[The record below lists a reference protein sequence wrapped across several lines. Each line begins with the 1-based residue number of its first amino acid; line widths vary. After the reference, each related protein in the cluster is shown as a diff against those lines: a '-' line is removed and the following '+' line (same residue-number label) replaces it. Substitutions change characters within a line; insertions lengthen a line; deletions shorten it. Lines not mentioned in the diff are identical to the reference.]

1 MSNDPF
7 ATFTDRREAIALF
20 DLLRGRDRAKPWP
33 LLPILTF
40 VAPGGSGKSLL
51 LRYLRE
57 KKCSVV
63 SGRPALPY
71 AYLDFTLSHAP
82 KELLPILIELRDQL
96 QKQKDNGRHLTFPRF
111 DLGAMIAQSASS
123 NKDVTSFSPTQVRNE
138 LATGVQI
145 IKSIGDV
152 GTSLGASF
160 GSSSTSSIRINT

>member
-20 DLLRGRDRAKPWP
+20 DLLRGRDSSEPWP

-40 VAPGGSGKSLL
+40 IAPGGSGKSLL

-57 KKCSVV
+57 KNCSV

-96 QKQKDNGRHLTFPRF
+96 QKQEDNGRHLIFPRF
-111 DLGAMIAQSASS
+111 DLGAMIAPNA
-123 NKDVTSFSPTQVRNE
+123 VP
-138 LATGVQI
+138 
-145 IKSIGDV
+145 
-152 GTSLGASF
+152 SLD
-160 GSSSTSSIRINT
+160 IL